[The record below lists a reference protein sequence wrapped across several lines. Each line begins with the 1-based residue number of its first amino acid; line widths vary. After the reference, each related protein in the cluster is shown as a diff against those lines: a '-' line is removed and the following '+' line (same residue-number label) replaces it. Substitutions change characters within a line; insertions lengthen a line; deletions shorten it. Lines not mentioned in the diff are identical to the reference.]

1 MVVTCRESEVRLKR
15 VLVSPRISI
24 SQAIPILDGSGMGI
38 LLLCEGGRKLVGVLT
53 DGDIRRAILDNLSFE
68 EPCSKIAS
76 QDPVVA
82 PPELSS
88 AEALHL
94 MNRSRNFVVNHLPLV
109 DKKGR
114 VVGLLLRRDLVSED
128 QLAVSAVIMAGGQGT
143 RLRPIT
149 AGIPKPMLSVG
160 GRPLMEVILE
170 QLRQAGIRRVN
181 LATHYKGEMISEH
194 FGDGKD
200 FGVEIRYVE
209 EDQPLGTAGALSL
222 MGESHEPILVING
235 DILTRVDFRAMLEFH
250 RNHQADMTVAVKQ
263 YEFPVPYGVV
273 ESDGVAVNGISEK
286 PVVHHLINA
295 GIYLLIPEVCRL
307 IPKGQRYDMPDLIR
321 RLVVEKRRVVS
332 FPVHEYWLDIGR
344 VEDYH
349 RALNDIKS
357 GKI

>member
-1 MVVTCRESEVRLKR
+1 MSRGDDKRRLEK
-15 VLVSPRISI
+15 VLISPLVSISE
-24 SQAIPILDGSGMGI
+24 AIPILDRAGMGV
-38 LLLCEGGRKLVGVLT
+38 LLLCEGDCKLVGVIT
-53 DGDIRRAILDNLSFE
+53 DGDIRRAILRKFSFQK
-68 EPCSKIAS
+68 PCSVIANKK
-76 QDPVVA
+76 PVVA
-82 PPELSS
+82 RPHVSPS
-88 AEALHL
+88 EALHL
-94 MNRSRNFVVNHLPLV
+94 MNHSRNFVVNHLPLV
-109 DKKGR
+109 DKEGR

-143 RLRPIT
+143 RLRPIA
-149 AGIPKPMLSVG
+149 AGIPKSMLSVG

-170 QLRQAGIRRVN
+170 QLRQSGIRRVN

-200 FGVEIRYVE
+200 FGMEIRYVE

-263 YEFPVPYGVV
+263 YEFLVPYGVV

-286 PVVHHLINA
+286 PVVQHLINA

-344 VEDYH
+344 VEDYR
-349 RALNDIKS
+349 RALSDLKK
-357 GKI
+357 GEV